1 VATPSQNDAISI
13 QLLEMLRNLDSKVS
27 EVNERTIR
35 IEAQEFGKQ
44 VDDLN
49 RKFEEE
55 KKERINL
62 QLSLERIQTKI
73 APLLLIV
80 STAGS
85 SGLTLLVN
93 NWLN

>member
-1 VATPSQNDAISI
+1 MVTQSQNEALFT
-13 QLLEMLRNLDSKVS
+13 QLLTMMQNVDKKVS

-44 VDDLN
+44 FSDLRN
-49 RKFEEE
+49 DFEEE
-55 KKERINL
+55 KKERIAL

-73 APLLLIV
+73 APLLLII

-85 SGLTLLVN
+85 SGLTLLIS
-93 NWLN
+93 NWLK

>member
-1 VATPSQNDAISI
+1 MATVSQNDALFT
-13 QLLEMLRNLDSKVS
+13 QLLTMMQNVDKKVS

-44 VDDLN
+44 FSDLRN
-49 RKFEEE
+49 DFEEE
-55 KKERINL
+55 KKERVAL

-73 APLLLIV
+73 APLLLII

-85 SGLTLLVN
+85 SGLTLLIS
-93 NWLN
+93 NWLK